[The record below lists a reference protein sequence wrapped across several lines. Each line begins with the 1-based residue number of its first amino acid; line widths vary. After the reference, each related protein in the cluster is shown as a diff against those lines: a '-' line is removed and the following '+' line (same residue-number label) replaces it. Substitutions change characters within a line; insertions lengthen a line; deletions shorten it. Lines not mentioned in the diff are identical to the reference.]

1 MLQNWLDFAEVLSP
15 TIKKTH
21 CLSYKNEKK
30 KKKNQE
36 L

>member
-15 TIKKTH
+15 TIKKNT
-21 CLSYKNEKK
+21 LLILQKW

>member
-30 KKKNQE
+30 INQE

>member
-15 TIKKTH
+15 TIKKKHIAYPT
-21 CLSYKNEKK
+21 KM

>member
-30 KKKNQE
+30 KNQE